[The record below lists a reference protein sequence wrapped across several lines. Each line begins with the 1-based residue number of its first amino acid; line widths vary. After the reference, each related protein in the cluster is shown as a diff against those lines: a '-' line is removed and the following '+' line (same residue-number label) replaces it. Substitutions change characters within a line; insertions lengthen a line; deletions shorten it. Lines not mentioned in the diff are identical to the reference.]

1 MLSEENRKSLVFG
14 GIYTVDNP
22 LDLAGF
28 GGRTNTDHPW
38 DQRYTYWVPVRV
50 EKDGKTEYYM
60 VNTYQLSA
68 FGPRRSGDLEAIREK
83 LMSFEQDGSGALYGT
98 SNYYYVGRTLL
109 TDESIKLFRLVAD
122 LKDYRVVGDREA
134 SEYDE
139 GDVIEHVKLFF
150 EHAWP
155 YGLTIVRKD
164 ASPSA
169 EKQIRALIHD
179 VTSRSSAPHLAY
191 NADECLGKIRAIK
204 AKFPDAINEK
214 TIDALVSYIKAL
226 RKFEVEFEVINK
238 DLQRNLWEEN

>member
-1 MLSEENRKSLVFG
+1 MLSKENIDSLVFG

-22 LDLAGF
+22 LDLARF

-38 DQRYTYWVPVRV
+38 DQRYLHWVPVRI
-50 EKDGKTEYYM
+50 EKDGKTEFYM
-60 VNTYQLSA
+60 VNTYQLSS
-68 FGPRRSGDLEAIREK
+68 FGPRRGGNLEAIREK

-109 TDESIKLFRLVAD
+109 TDESIKLFHLVAD
-122 LKDYRVVGDREA
+122 LKDYRIVGEREA

-139 GDVIEHVKLFF
+139 GDVIENVKLFF

-179 VTSRSSAPHLAY
+179 VTSKSSAPHLAY
-191 NADECLGKIRAIK
+191 NADECLAKIRAIK
-204 AKFPDAINEK
+204 KESPDAVNEK
-214 TIDALVSYIKAL
+214 TIAALDSYINVL
-226 RKFEVEFEVINK
+226 RKFEVEFAVVNK
-238 DLQRNLWEEN
+238 DLQKNLWEE